1 MQYEIHENIIGKL
14 ETKIKKVE
22 NKCKKYGI
30 DFYFEIVGETY
41 REIENK
47 LTNEIELHKY
57 LIVDVAGHAQIN
69 GWNFIAMI
77 EHTETGNII
86 RQADFEIFVP
96 EKYRTAKSICEHC
109 NVNRI
114 RTYTAVIQ
122 HEETGEYKQV
132 GKSCLKDYTGGMD
145 SEAIT
150 YMMSFLTEIETAQ
163 NDSISGYGYQAYI
176 NIKDVLQAARAVT
189 ELYGYINREKAEEIR
204 IESTATRV
212 SAILSQRSKFD
223 RELVEKMTAKGLK
236 TEEIKN
242 IDVSDIIDFIMNEEV
257 KNNYISNIQTLLKSE
272 YCKNKNFNFVVSAV
286 GYYNGRQKAI
296 DFENRQKKEKQST
309 EYHDGNIKDKISVKI
324 DKAQYITNYETQYGT
339 TNIYKFTANNVC
351 YIWKTATTI
360 ENIEQ
365 VKEISG
371 TIKDFNEYLGEKQ
384 TVLTRVK
391 II

>member
-1 MQYEIHENIIGKL
+1 MQYEIHENILAKL

-30 DFYFEIVGETY
+30 DFHFSIVGETY
-41 REIENK
+41 REIKNTI
-47 LTNEIELHKY
+47 TNEIELHKY
-57 LIVDVAGHAQIN
+57 FVVDVKGHAQIN
-69 GWNFIAMI
+69 DWNFIAII

-86 RQADFEIFVP
+86 RQADFEISVP

-109 NVNRI
+109 NVNRT
-114 RTYTAVIQ
+114 RVYTAVIQ

-145 SEAIT
+145 SEAIA
-150 YMMSFLTEIETAQ
+150 YMMSFLTELETAQ
-163 NDSISGYGYQAYI
+163 NDSISGYGYQSYL
-176 NIKDVLQAARAVT
+176 NVKDVLQATRAVT
-189 ELYGYINREKAEEIR
+189 DIYGYINREKAEEIR
-204 IESTATRV
+204 TESTATRV
-212 SAILSQRSKFD
+212 SAVLSQRSKFD
-223 RELVEKMTAKGLK
+223 KELVEKMTAKGLK

-242 IDVSDIIDFIMNEEV
+242 IDISDIIDFIMNEEV
-257 KNNYISNIQTLLKSE
+257 KNSYISNIQTLLKSE

-324 DKAQYITNYETQYGT
+324 DKAQYITSYETQYGT
-339 TNIYKFTANNVC
+339 TNIYKFSANNVC

-360 ENIEQ
+360 DNIEQ
-365 VKEISG
+365 ITEISG
-371 TIKDFNEYLGEKQ
+371 TIKEFNEYAGEKQ